1 MVCGSGDAAD
11 PAPCWGAG
19 GRPCIDIVGDPES
32 SPVPLEGAGSAVA
45 AEAGGEAP
53 VLPPG
58 QKKLKSPVALPLSNS
73 AQFG

>member
-1 MVCGSGDAAD
+1 M
-11 PAPCWGAG
+11 
-19 GRPCIDIVGDPES
+19 
-32 SPVPLEGAGSAVA
+32 PLEGAGSAVA